1 MSEPIDWDELDE
13 KDDRRRR
20 LMNRRFRKE
29 NRALLLNTDGL
40 RRLRD
45 ISDEEW
51 QEAVEA
57 DGTSESP

>member
-1 MSEPIDWDELDE
+1 MSEPIDWDEQDE

-29 NRALLLNTDGL
+29 NRALLINTDGL

-57 DGTSESP
+57 DGTSEGP

>member
-1 MSEPIDWDELDE
+1 MSEQDE
-13 KDDRRRR
+13 KDRRRR
-20 LMNRRFRKE
+20 ALSMRRTREAIVELIQNRE
-29 NRALLLNTDGL
+29 GL

-57 DGTSESP
+57 DAGNEGA